1 MDESPRQQQ
10 EEQLSRCNRKWT
22 EVTNTAGYPI
32 DQGIREL
39 QDCIDTVRRLDLLPE
54 ETRTEAMLRY
64 SDAIDE
70 LRERHP

>member
-1 MDESPRQQQ
+1 MDEAPRQQQ
-10 EEQLSRCNRKWT
+10 EEQLGRCNRKWT
-22 EVTNTAGYPI
+22 EVTNTAGYPR

-70 LRERHP
+70 LRERNP

>member
-22 EVTNTAGYPI
+22 EVTTTAGYPR
-32 DQGIREL
+32 DQGMREL

>member
-1 MDESPRQQQ
+1 M
-10 EEQLSRCNRKWT
+10 
-22 EVTNTAGYPI
+22 
-32 DQGIREL
+32 REL

>member
-1 MDESPRQQQ
+1 MDEAPRQQQ
-10 EEQLSRCNRKWT
+10 EEQLSRCNRTWT
-22 EVTNTAGYPI
+22 EVTTTAGYPR

-39 QDCIDTVRRLDLLPE
+39 QDGLETVRRLDLLPE

>member
-1 MDESPRQQQ
+1 MDEAPRQHQ

-22 EVTNTAGYPI
+22 I
-32 DQGIREL
+32 DQGIREP

-70 LRERHP
+70 LRERNP

>member
-1 MDESPRQQQ
+1 VTYEQQ

-22 EVTNTAGYPI
+22 EVRSTAGYPI
-32 DQGIREL
+32 DQGIWEL
-39 QDCIDTVRRLDLLPE
+39 QDCIDTVRRLDLLPD

-70 LRERHP
+70 LRERNP